1 METYQTSV
9 LSDDQK
15 QALRNLWNT
24 EYPSRLEFKSLE
36 SVDRYLEGLSE
47 VRHYLLIERGNI
59 VGWAARFKREEQS
72 WFAVILSKEVQG
84 KTEGTKLLNLL
95 KQKEEP
101 LYGWVIDGKEEVK
114 RDGTFYRSPLE
125 FYLKNDFVVLENE
138 RLELP
143 TLSAVK
149 IIWRAR

>member
-1 METYQTSV
+1 METYPTSV
-9 LSDDQK
+9 LSDHQK
-15 QALRNLWNT
+15 EALRNLWNT
-24 EYPSRLEFKSLE
+24 EYPSRLEFESLE

-47 VRHYLLIERGNI
+47 ARHYLLMESENI
-59 VGWAARFKREEQS
+59 VGWAARFKREDRS

-84 KTEGTKLLNLL
+84 KAEGTKLLNLL
-95 KQKEEP
+95 KQKEQA
-101 LYGWVIDGKEEVK
+101 LYGWVIDGNEEVK
-114 RDGTFYRSPLE
+114 KDGTFYRSPLE

-149 IIWRAR
+149 IVWRAR